1 LIDSDRSEGYLR
13 AVEEELE
20 RIQAGRPTE
29 YLYSSN
35 YSELDVEELVRK
47 AKQFDIE
54 AKATREAELDRQF
67 EEFLE
72 KMAMPP
78 EGWAALD
85 TPSNP
90 KNPSSQSFRQVLR
103 EGWEGMYVA
112 EKGGVL
118 GNFNRE
124 LEALGELDLGMGRP
138 LEPEDKIED
147 RFNKEGYRPGRI
159 PLMTNHYLR
168 DQVQFARRRR
178 HQDVELFEEEDPTD
192 LQILPQLSR
201 KTSDDYLN
209 FFQRSVKV
217 DLLSRQLAT
226 QIISYFL
233 PSPTLS
239 QDSDEFVGP
248 SILLG
253 GPFPKFIR
261 KLDWTLTRMSE
272 RWLSKHQFA
281 LAAFGG
287 EDGYVAVERKRR
299 EVERLEGLW
308 RDEEA
313 KKAEKIEL

>member
-1 LIDSDRSEGYLR
+1 MIDSDRSEGYLR
-13 AVEEELE
+13 ALEEELE

-35 YSELDVEELVRK
+35 YSKLDEEELVRRVE
-47 AKQFDIE
+47 QFDNE

-67 EEFLE
+67 EEFLDR
-72 KMAMPP
+72 MGMPG
-78 EGWAALD
+78 EARATLD
-85 TPSNP
+85 APSDP

-103 EGWEGMYVA
+103 EGWEQMYVA

-168 DQVQFARRRR
+168 DQVQFARRRN
-178 HQDVELFEEEDPTD
+178 QGVELFEKEDPTD

-239 QDSDEFVGP
+239 KESDGFVGP

-253 GPFPKFIR
+253 GPFPEFIR

-281 LAAFGG
+281 LAVFEGD
-287 EDGYVAVERKRR
+287 DGYVAVERKRR